1 MSVNVKPLSV
11 NRRTLLAGVGA
22 TVVAGCSTSE
32 SDETDDLGET
42 NTSSTGDDS
51 TSDNNDSTTDTDVID
66 PPITVESASI
76 EPTDVFEL
84 AVTPTEPASP
94 DYPATVSVELRN
106 VSSQVQTLRARP
118 GSPLPPMPGE
128 RRGGDATLHLLAP
141 EYAWQEV
148 PADDEREQLWPT
160 REDELLVPTEPADG
174 CWRVRSA
181 SYGGYF
187 LFTPKMVEPGDS
199 LVASYPLLSGPD
211 TEPCYPP
218 GEYVFGDHGRVDGE
232 RVDFEIVLTVGDG
245 EA

>member
-1 MSVNVKPLSV
+1 M
-11 NRRTLLAGVGA
+11 NRRTVLAGVGA
-22 TVVAGCSTSE
+22 AVVAGCSTSE
-32 SDETDDLGET
+32 SDETDDPRDA
-42 NTSSTGDDS
+42 NTSARTDDS
-51 TSDNNDSTTDTDVID
+51 DPPDDASSATEAVID

-84 AVTPTEPASP
+84 AVTPAEPASP
-94 DYPATVSVELRN
+94 NYPATVSVALRN
-106 VSSQVQTLRARP
+106 VSSNTQTLGARP

-160 REDELLVPTEPADG
+160 DPDQLLVPPEPDDG
-174 CWRVRSA
+174 CWRVRA
-181 SYGGYF
+181 GSYGGYF
-187 LFTPKMVEPGDS
+187 FFTSKTVESGDS
-199 LVASYPLLSGPD
+199 MVGSYPLLADPD